1 MSVDDLKKD
10 ICLYSQ
16 HCYNRGLVGAAGGN
30 ISARLPGA
38 DVIWISPSGTSLRDV
53 TPDSLIGVDSDGNV
67 VQGNRERR
75 PSKETALHL
84 AVYDK
89 RPGANAVIHAHPR
102 YATGYAVA
110 GRTFA
115 MGTASAELKLV
126 EMPLVSSAYP
136 GSPELRAN
144 VAAALDKC
152 TEEVHVLLLEKHGIL
167 AFEKNLCA
175 AFDMAELA
183 EDTAAVMYVAE
194 TLPKRHT
201 LGRRWPRERKER

>member
-1 MSVDDLKKD
+1 MSVDDLKKE

-30 ISARLPGA
+30 ISARLPGSG
-38 DVIWISPSGTSLRDV
+38 VIWITPSGTSLRDV

-67 VQGNRERR
+67 VQGNREYR

-102 YATGYAVA
+102 YATGYAAA

-115 MGTASAELKLV
+115 MGTASAEVKLIDV
-126 EMPLVSSAYP
+126 PLVSAAYP

-144 VAAALDKC
+144 VAAALDRCAEK
-152 TEEVHVLLLEKHGIL
+152 VHVLLLEKHGIL
-167 AFEKNLCA
+167 AFEKGLCT

-194 TLPKRHT
+194 TLQKRHT
-201 LGRRWPRERKER
+201 PRRQGPRERKGR